1 MEDELGLIASHLS
14 EIGFHEDLQSKN
26 KDKNN
31 GNNNQV
37 EELTL
42 NDKSKDAI
50 EDKDEALKRKE
61 LSLKPSKKIKI
72 LIEATKKLKLAF
84 DDVVY
89 QKMELE
95 SNLKE
100 SNDQIKTLEMMIE
113 ELKTTNKNF
122 HQEIINLT
130 KKKENGVLSPEQLEK
145 ILSSKHMNYGID
157 ITEYSKFYK
166 KRCKKRKSDDE
177 ERLTDLLAENKIHNR
192 SHDTE
197 DDYKGK
203 PYYTFNNEE
212 DLIQNNQINEDFD
225 EDIEAYGVNNSAMN
239 TTDWGIGVV
248 PEVGRASL
256 ETTERHRT
264 SKKEDNRESSVNHG
278 FDSELGESIQGR
290 NGTFNNSII
299 SRNKASEIRMTETS
313 LDANLK
319 ENMEVFIDFTKKV
332 SHRSYSSNDSPNKM
346 LSFPPVEENSEL
358 DLQRNFKKKTFNETL
373 DSINE
378 EANIETGE
386 RGSWNKFRTVTE
398 EKLRIMQGKRNQI
411 VKMLMSSITYAAKI
425 QKNPAEFQRH
435 SHFLLNV
442 DTVKFVN
449 STFREFEETNKSL
462 IRQLKLKNKRVI
474 ELENQLDSAMFRKD
488 QEEREENKP
497 ELEEENKED
506 FKTPT
511 SNKERTS
518 LENYN
523 TNSSYKRQKN
533 YIQTLEIE
541 RLEIE
546 NRWKK
551 ERIKVRELKR
561 ELKML
566 YNKRGLELKKDLER
580 EKMEMAMYSS
590 SKFSQ
595 SNDGASQVIVRS
607 DLMKFSCSSP
617 PSDQSPHNAFNYN
630 NNGVNSNQ
638 SYLTPPSKFLPESN
652 YQGQGMQEL
661 ALQSEGKG
669 KVVSENVSDLLILGR
684 ELSR

>member
-1 MEDELGLIASHLS
+1 MS
-14 EIGFHEDLQSKN
+14 EIGFHEDLQNKN
-26 KDKNN
+26 QDNKKQGQNS
-31 GNNNQV
+31 V

-42 NDKSKDAI
+42 NDKSKEAIGDNDDA
-50 EDKDEALKRKE
+50 KNKRKE

-89 QKMELE
+89 QKMEFE
-95 SNLKE
+95 NNLKE
-100 SNDQIKTLEMMIE
+100 SNHQIKTLEMMIE

-166 KRCKKRKSDDE
+166 KRGKNRKSEDE

-203 PYYTFNNEE
+203 PYYTYNNEE
-212 DLIQNNQINEDFD
+212 DLIQDGQINEDFD
-225 EDIEAYGVNNSAMN
+225 EDVRFGVNSSGMN

-264 SKKEDNRESSVNHG
+264 SKNDPEHENTRDVRDSSNNNSHG
-278 FDSELGESIQGR
+278 NELNGNSILGR
-290 NGTFNNSII
+290 NNGFNSSIM
-299 SRNKASEIRMTETS
+299 SRNKMSEIRMTETS

-332 SHRSYSSNDSPNKM
+332 SHRSYSSNDSPNKFM
-346 LSFPPVEENSEL
+346 NFPPIEENSEL
-358 DLQRNFKKKTFNETL
+358 NLERNFKKKSFNETL
-373 DSINE
+373 ENAKE
-378 EANIETGE
+378 EADLVAEG
-386 RGSWNKFRTVTE
+386 RSSWNKFRTVTE
-398 EKLRIMQGKRNQI
+398 EKLRIMQNKRNQI
-411 VKMLMSSITYAAKI
+411 VKMLMSSINYAAKV
-425 QKNPAEFQRH
+425 QKNPKEFQRD
-435 SHFLLNV
+435 SQYMLNV
-442 DTVKFVN
+442 ETVKFVN

-462 IRQLKLKNKRVI
+462 ISELKSKNKKI
-474 ELENQLDSAMFRKD
+474 SELENQLDTAMFRNSHK
-488 QEEREENKP
+488 EEEVLKP
-497 ELEEENKED
+497 ELEPENKED
-506 FKTPT
+506 FNTPT

-518 LENYN
+518 LDNYN

-566 YNKRGLELKKDLER
+566 YNKRGQELKKDLER
-580 EKMEMAMYSS
+580 EKMEMTMYTS

-595 SNDGASQVIVRS
+595 SNDGATGQIIARS

-617 PSDQSPHNAFNYN
+617 PSDQSPHQAYGYAN
-630 NNGVNSNQ
+630 NPPNRSQN
-638 SYLTPPSKFLPESN
+638 YLTPPSKFIPENN
-652 YQGQGMQEL
+652 YQDGQEL

-669 KVVSENVSDLLILGR
+669 KIPSDNVSKQ
-684 ELSR
+684 S